1 MSNRYFAP
9 EFGLKAVVAANDV
22 IAAGPVMWGVDQRF
36 WVYENGVWSPGD
48 KVIRKRTVRLLG
60 DRYRPHHAQS
70 IRDVMISRVDEFDV
84 APVSAYINVYNG
96 MIDWR
101 AAGGPDK
108 IPHDERYMSSVQ
120 LPVSYVDG
128 ATCDDF
134 DRFLEQ
140 SVAADDVQRVWEMLG
155 YLMMSGNPLQRAFM
169 LTGGGGNGKGVLLE
183 VIKALLG
190 EQNCSAVP
198 LHDFSTSQFAT
209 AELFGRLANVC
220 GEIDATYIEST
231 ARIKEIVGDDRM
243 KGERK
248 GKDPF
253 YFKPWCKMIFS
264 ANEIPQTADS
274 SRGWWR
280 RFEVV
285 NFPNQ
290 PARPDPTL
298 KERLIRTESLR
309 GVAAHAVAALRTL
322 MERGEFPHGDAAVAA
337 HLEFR
342 KKNNKILAW
351 LDDEAELL
359 PGRFYGRQELLAAFR
374 RWDTHS
380 NPAARPM
387 GSNTFYE
394 RLRQVD
400 GVREAKIRGVRGF
413 YGVWLHRD
421 LEIIDGTPDDDE
433 ELPLSAPR
441 PKLPPEQMGLDLGE
455 QP

>member
-1 MSNRYFAP
+1 MTNRYFDP
-9 EFGLKAVVAANDV
+9 QYGLRAVVAAGDV
-22 IAAGPVMWGVDQRF
+22 IAQGPVMWGVDQRF

-48 KVIRKRTVRLLG
+48 KIIRKRTVKLLG

-70 IRDVMISRVDEFDV
+70 IRDVMISRIDEFDV
-84 APVSAYINVYNG
+84 APVSSYINVYNG

-101 AAGGPDK
+101 ANGGPDK
-108 IPHDERYMSSVQ
+108 IPHDDRYLSSVQ

-128 ATCDDF
+128 ARCDDF
-134 DRFLEQ
+134 DRFLDQ
-140 SVAADDVQRVWEMLG
+140 SVAPDDVQRVWEMLG

-290 PARPDPTL
+290 PARPDPGL

-309 GVAAHAVAALRTL
+309 GVAAHAIAALRTL
-322 MERGEFPHGDAAVAA
+322 MDRGEFPHGDAAVRA

-342 KKNNKILAW
+342 MKNNKILAW
-351 LDDEAELL
+351 INDEAELAG
-359 PGRFYGRQELLAAFR
+359 GRFYGRQELLSAFR

-380 NPAARPM
+380 NPSARAM

-413 YGVWLHRD
+413 YGLWLHRD
-421 LEIIDGTPDDDE
+421 MDIIDGTPDDV
-433 ELPLSAPR
+433 
-441 PKLPPEQMGLDLGE
+441 
-455 QP
+455 